1 MNKSDQ
7 EFAKTERDNKV
18 KDALIN
24 YLEQFTSKKEIL
36 IEMHHLNT
44 YQYHLNV
51 KLWHLEEEA
60 VHAEEEHSANELEK
74 TQEKETRDSTLSVV
88 ED

>member
-1 MNKSDQ
+1 MNKQDQ

-18 KDALIN
+18 KDALIQ

-51 KLWHLEEEA
+51 KLWHLEDEA
-60 VHAEEEHSANELEK
+60 ENAEEHSAKELEE
-74 TQEKETRDSTLSVV
+74 TQEKETRDNTLSVV

>member
-1 MNKSDQ
+1 MNKQDK

-18 KDALIN
+18 KDALIQ
-24 YLEQFTSKKEIL
+24 YLEQFTTKKEIL

-60 VHAEEEHSANELEK
+60 VNAGEHSANELEE
-74 TQEKETRDSTLSVV
+74 TQEKETRDNTLSVV